1 MGTRFK
7 VIVQVINFEVHLACF
22 HVQVVLFQC
31 HGYLFSISNWFSL
44 FIFLS
49 VTERHNSLL
58 TARNF
63 VPLQIFGWW
72 PWGCW
77 AGYAAAWFS
86 MHPIDGHWSESKTKS
101 SVRQLT
107 SRKHWPPCISNTHSV
122 HKWRTYGIS
131 LSYANEGTYVPNS
144 EWYSTITCS
153 FPWTSKEP
161 SERL

>member
-1 MGTRFK
+1 MLWNISSSSDVDVFG
-7 VIVQVINFEVHLACF
+7 VQVINFEVHLACF
-22 HVQVVLFQC
+22 HVQIVLFQC
-31 HGYLFSISNWFSL
+31 HGYLFSISSWFSL

-63 VPLQIFGWW
+63 VPLQIFGWG

-86 MHPIDGHWSESKTKS
+86 MHPIDGHWSES
-101 SVRQLT
+101 R
-107 SRKHWPPCISNTHSV
+107 NTHSV